1 MPSSLSLSLSSSSAH
16 RLLIRTTT
24 MNSSSVFKIIPGIQ
38 SYDWGK
44 VGKLSKA
51 AAFAEVSIPGFQV
64 EDKPYAEVGS

>member
-1 MPSSLSLSLSSSSAH
+1 
-16 RLLIRTTT
+16 